1 MINQKNK
8 IEIVYEDDSL
18 IVINKPK
25 NILVH
30 PTTFNEDET
39 IVGLLKDK
47 INIKEF
53 DDQVR
58 PGIVQRLDKNTTGLI
73 VNTKKKKVSDDLI
86 AQINEDILIR
96 KYLAIIHHNF
106 KEDEIIIKA
115 PIARSKGD
123 KLKMVVSD
131 DPKAKNAQTNIEVIK
146 HFKDACLIECLL
158 LTGRTHQIRVHLS
171 YLHHPVYNDE
181 LYGQFDGYENYGQ
194 FLHSHYLR
202 FIHPL
207 TNQIMEFEKEPDDT
221 FKSLIKKLESENK

>member
-58 PGIVQRLDKNTTGLI
+58 PGIVQRLDKNTTGLMVI
-73 VNTKKKKVSDDLI
+73 AKNKKASDDLI

-123 KLKMVVSD
+123 KLKMVVRD

-171 YLHHPVYNDE
+171 EIGYPIVGDTTYSNGKNEWGIEGQCLHA
-181 LYGQFDGYENYGQ
+181 
-194 FLHSHYLR
+194 
-202 FIHPL
+202 
-207 TNQIMEFEKEPDDT
+207 
-221 FKSLIKKLESENK
+221 KSLKFKHPITGKEMFIEAPLPEYFQEVIEELKNRD